1 MINSRRT
8 MVFYQVNVSEC
19 KCNQGIGI

>member
-8 MVFYQVNVSEC
+8 SRSPV
-19 KCNQGIGI
+19 